1 VAEQVTMNWVR
12 DIYVGLAVLTLL
24 SYLVRLGSETYFKF
38 IAIYM
43 GVLIAA
49 SIVAIVIVDLNHAS
63 SNLVVFHLLAPVE
76 YAVLSLL
83 YHHTF
88 RDTRIRRAILFSIPL
103 FIALS
108 ALFSLYVQRID
119 TNNSYIVI
127 IESTLITLWSLLF
140 LRETIM
146 LQRESALQK
155 FPMFWVSIGL
165 LFYFVGSVSVDGL
178 LNYLM
183 DFSMDLA
190 RRVYRM
196 TFVLKYLLFILLI
209 VGAFSR
215 RLFRG
220 AGIGM

>member
-1 VAEQVTMNWVR
+1 MNWVR

-24 SYLVRLGSETYFKF
+24 SYLLRRRSETYFKF

-43 GVLIAA
+43 GVLIVA

-76 YAVLSLL
+76 YTVLSLL
-83 YHHTF
+83 YYHTF
-88 RDTRIRRAILFSIPL
+88 KNAAIRQAILYSIPA
-103 FIALS
+103 FILIS
-108 ALFSLYVQRID
+108 TLFSVYVQRVD

-127 IESTLITLWSLLF
+127 IESTVITLWSLLF
-140 LRETIM
+140 LRETII

-155 FPMFWVSIGL
+155 FPMFWISIGL

-209 VGAFSR
+209 IGAFSR
-215 RLFRG
+215 KLFRQ
-220 AGIGM
+220 ADIGM

>member
-1 VAEQVTMNWVR
+1 MNWVR
-12 DIYVGLAVLTLL
+12 DIYLGLAVLTLL
-24 SYLVRLGSETYFKF
+24 AYLLRLRSEHYFKF

-43 GVLIAA
+43 GVLIVA
-49 SIVAIVIVDLNHAS
+49 SIAAIVMIKLHYAS
-63 SNLVVFHLLAPVE
+63 SNLIVFHLLAPVE

-83 YHHTF
+83 YYHTF
-88 RDTRIRRAILFSIPL
+88 RNVGIRRAIRYSMPA
-103 FIALS
+103 FILMS
-108 ALFSLYVQRID
+108 ALFSLYVQRVD

-127 IESTLITLWSLLF
+127 TESTLITLWSLLF
-140 LRETIM
+140 LRETII

-155 FPMFWVSIGL
+155 FPMFWISIGL

-190 RRVYRM
+190 HRVYRM

-209 VGAFSR
+209 IGAFSR
-215 RLFRG
+215 KLFRG
-220 AGIGM
+220 TSIDI